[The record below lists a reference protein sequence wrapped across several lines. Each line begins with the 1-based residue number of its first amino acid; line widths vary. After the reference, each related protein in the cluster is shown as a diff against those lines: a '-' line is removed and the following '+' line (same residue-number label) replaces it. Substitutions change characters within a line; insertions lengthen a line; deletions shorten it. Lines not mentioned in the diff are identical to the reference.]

1 MRKPKIFFF
10 AGLLIT
16 VLLLNNFF
24 IQSFYTS
31 SQILNNNLESDSL
44 IVFFGTTHRVNGQT
58 NQYFQNRLQKVLQLH
73 KQNPSS
79 TVLISGYH
87 SDYYSELEATSEQ
100 LILDTLDSSQ
110 IQLHYANDT
119 FDTMRHLKQV
129 HQTQPTTPIIL
140 VSQKFHLQRAN
151 FIAQLLQIPV
161 LNFEAQM
168 VTSNSSSIYI
178 HIRELFARIK
188 VYFDLL
194 NYFFS

>member
-1 MRKPKIFFF
+1 MRKSKIFYFI
-10 AGLLIT
+10 GLLIT
-16 VLLLNNFF
+16 ALLLNNFF
-24 IQSFYTS
+24 IQSFYSPS
-31 SQILNNNLESDSL
+31 SFQANNLESDSL

-100 LILDTLDSSQ
+100 LLLDTIDPSQ

-119 FDTMRHLKQV
+119 FDTIRHLKHV
-129 HQTQPTTPIIL
+129 HHTQPKTQIIL

-151 FIAQLLQIPV
+151 FLAQLLQIPV
-161 LNFEAQM
+161 VNVEAQM
-168 VTSNSSSIYI
+168 VASNSSSFYI
-178 HIRELFARIK
+178 HIRELFARVK